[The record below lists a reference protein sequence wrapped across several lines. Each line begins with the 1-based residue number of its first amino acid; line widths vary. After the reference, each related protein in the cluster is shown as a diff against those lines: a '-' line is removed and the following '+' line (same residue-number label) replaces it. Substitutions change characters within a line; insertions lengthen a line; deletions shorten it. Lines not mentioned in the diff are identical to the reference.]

1 MATFPRSVSLAVFR
15 AHIENGLSVAIG
27 VGITGLGAGLA
38 LDFHSGIAA
47 ATGAVCVSISDRTD
61 PLRQKIW
68 IMGFAFLSAC
78 FFTALSSFSRF
89 HPPVF
94 IAAVAFTG
102 LWVGL
107 ISAYGK
113 WVLSLAMTCVLAF
126 VFAMGEY
133 FPTVSDAADHLILFV
148 CGALTY
154 TTYSVIS
161 AWLFDDRARRL
172 LLAEAM
178 RAFAEYLRA
187 KAALYNP
194 DTEGP
199 ATFRAL
205 IDAHAALADR
215 LQAARDAL
223 FARRNHR
230 MQLKRIDTLI
240 ALLDAFET
248 VLSSD
253 ADLETLRNAPQRDLL
268 WRLNSFVHQMADE
281 IERLT
286 LALRARHGHTAP
298 LRHAEES
305 RQLLEMIRAVQEA
318 APDDP
323 VIHAFTAT
331 ANKLVLADSYVAAL
345 ATALDDAT
353 EPSTVAANLDL
364 DLFRQDGPRGP
375 GLLLRQFRWRAP
387 AFRYAVRLSLAMT
400 AGLLITIAFPRFA
413 QANWILLT
421 IALIMRANYSVTRQ
435 RRWDRVTGTL
445 IGCALAVTF
454 INTLPAPVLL
464 LLIVV
469 AVGTSHAYGLVA
481 YRITAVGASISA
493 LLLLHFV
500 APSTETQFFERI
512 VDTLIGAGLSWAF
525 SYLLPNWEREDVP
538 RTVRGLLAADAAFAD
553 AALRLIHGRQ
563 KYRLARKKALDAV
576 AQLSGAI
583 RRLADE
589 PNSNR
594 RALASLGELLGAN
607 YLLASDLS
615 SMPVLVKLRAKELDT
630 DAADVAISEVRERV
644 IALLQPDAVHEHR
657 DQPPPRHSLTDLHGS
672 EAMEVLGRRLA
683 HIEHAARK
691 VARLAARPVIE
702 DIFCARRRTSGV
714 DRTGV

>member
-1 MATFPRSVSLAVFR
+1 VSLAVFR
-15 AHIENGLSVAIG
+15 AHIENGLSVGIG
-27 VGITGLGAGLA
+27 VGLTGLAVGFAMGLPA
-38 LDFHSGIAA
+38 AIAA

-89 HPPVF
+89 SPPVF

-102 LWVGL
+102 LWCGL

-133 FPTVSDAADHLILFV
+133 FRTVSDAADHLMLFV

-154 TTYSVIS
+154 TTYAVMV
-161 AWLFDDRARRL
+161 AWLFDDRGRRL

-178 RAFAEYLRA
+178 RAFADYLRA

-194 DTEGP
+194 DTEGT
-199 ATFRAL
+199 AAFRAL

-215 LQAARDAL
+215 LQTARDSL
-223 FARRNHR
+223 FARRRYR

-253 ADLETLRNAPQRDLL
+253 ADFETLRNAPQRDLL
-268 WRLNSFVHQMADE
+268 WRLNGFVHQMADE
-281 IERLT
+281 IEHLT
-286 LALRARHGHTAP
+286 LALRFRHGHAAP

-305 RQLLEMIRAVQEA
+305 RQLLEMVSTAQDA
-318 APDDP
+318 APNDP
-323 VIHAFTAT
+323 VIHAFAAT
-331 ANKLVLADSYVAAL
+331 ANKLVLADTYVAAL
-345 ATALDDAT
+345 ATALDNAT
-353 EPSTVAANLDL
+353 PPSTVAAGLDL
-364 DLFRQDGPRGP
+364 DLFRQDGPRGL

-400 AGLLITIAFPRFA
+400 AGLMLTIAFPRFA
-413 QANWILLT
+413 QANWVLLT

-454 INTLPAPVLL
+454 INTLPTPMLL
-464 LLIVV
+464 LLIVL

-481 YRITAVGASISA
+481 YRITAIGASISA

-500 APSTETQFFERI
+500 DPSVNAQFFERI

-525 SYLLPNWEREDVP
+525 SHLLPNWERDDLP

-553 AALRLIHGRQ
+553 AALRLEHGRQ
-563 KYRLARKKALDAV
+563 RYRLARKKTLDAV

-615 SMPVLVKLRAKELDT
+615 SMPVLVKLRAPELDKPGAE
-630 DAADVAISEVRERV
+630 AAIAQVRARV
-644 IALLQPDAVHEHR
+644 VSMLQPYAAQDSPNGDASQR
-657 DQPPPRHSLTDLHGS
+657 GSFADLHGS
-672 EAMEVLGRRLA
+672 GAMEVLARRLA
-683 HIEHAARK
+683 HIEQAARK

-702 DIFCARRRTSGV
+702 DI
-714 DRTGV
+714 

>member
-1 MATFPRSVSLAVFR
+1 MAALPRSVSLSVFR
-15 AHIENGLSVAIG
+15 AHIENGLSVGIG
-27 VGITGLGAGLA
+27 VGLTGLAVGFTMGLPA
-38 LDFHSGIAA
+38 AIAA
-47 ATGAVCVSISDRTD
+47 ATGAICVSISDRTD

-68 IMGFAFLSAC
+68 IMSFAFLSAC

-89 HPPVF
+89 SPPVF

-102 LWVGL
+102 LWCGL

-113 WVLSLAMTCVLAF
+113 WVMSLAMTCVLAF

-133 FPTVSDAADHLILFV
+133 FPTVSDAADHLMLFI

-154 TTYSVIS
+154 TTYAVMV
-161 AWLFDDRARRL
+161 AWLFDDRGRRL

-178 RAFAEYLRA
+178 RAFADYLRA

-194 DTEGP
+194 DTEGT
-199 ATFRAL
+199 AAFRAL

-215 LQAARDAL
+215 LQTARDSL
-223 FARRNHR
+223 FARRWYR

-240 ALLDAFET
+240 ALLDAFDT

-253 ADLETLRNAPQRDLL
+253 ADFETLRNAPQRDLL
-268 WRLNSFVHQMADE
+268 WRLNGFVHQMADE
-281 IERLT
+281 IEHLT
-286 LALRARHGHTAP
+286 LALRFRHGHAAP

-305 RQLLEMIRAVQEA
+305 RQLLEMVSTAQDA
-318 APDDP
+318 APNDP
-323 VIHAFTAT
+323 VIHAFAAT
-331 ANKLVLADSYVAAL
+331 ANKLVLADTYVAAL
-345 ATALDDAT
+345 ATALDNAT
-353 EPSTVAANLDL
+353 PPSTVAAGLDL
-364 DLFRQDGPRGP
+364 DLFRQDGPRGL

-400 AGLLITIAFPRFA
+400 AGLMLTIAFPRFA
-413 QANWILLT
+413 QANWVLLT

-454 INTLPAPVLL
+454 INTLPAPMLL
-464 LLIVV
+464 LLILL

-481 YRITAVGASISA
+481 YRITAIGASISA

-500 APSTETQFFERI
+500 DPSVNAQFFERI

-525 SYLLPNWEREDVP
+525 SHLLPNWERDDLP

-553 AALRLIHGRQ
+553 AALRLEHGRQ
-563 KYRLARKKALDAV
+563 RYRLARKKTLDAV

-594 RALASLGELLGAN
+594 RALASLGELLGTN

-615 SMPVLVKLRAKELDT
+615 SMPVLVKLHAPELDKPSAE
-630 DAADVAISEVRERV
+630 AAIAQVRERV
-644 IALLQPDAVHEHR
+644 VSLLQPDAAQDNPNGDVSQR
-657 DQPPPRHSLTDLHGS
+657 GGFADLHGS
-672 EAMEVLGRRLA
+672 GAMEVLARRLA
-683 HIEHAARK
+683 HIEQAARK
-691 VARLAARPVIE
+691 VARLARRPVIE
-702 DIFCARRRTSGV
+702 AV
-714 DRTGV
+714 